1 MMDVPTSRR
10 WAGRLLTLSA
20 LLLLAFYVLVALG
33 QRGGDTFFSNP
44 VLSGTMLGVVSL
56 AIAAGGF
63 GVYALAHR
71 DRSFVAV
78 VATAVAVFVIWFVA
92 MEIAFPH

>member
-20 LLLLAFYVLVALG
+20 LLLFAFYGLVALG

-44 VLSGTMLGVVSL
+44 ALSLTMLGVASL
-56 AIAAGGF
+56 AMAAGGF

-71 DRSFVAV
+71 DRSFVAFM
-78 VATAVAVFVIWFVA
+78 ATAVALFVIWFVA